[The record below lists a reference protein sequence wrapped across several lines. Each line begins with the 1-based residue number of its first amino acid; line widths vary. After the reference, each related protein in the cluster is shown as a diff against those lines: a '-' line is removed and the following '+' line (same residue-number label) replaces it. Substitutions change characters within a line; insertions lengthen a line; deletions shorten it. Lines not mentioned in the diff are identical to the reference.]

1 MRTARLVG
9 LSPDGQSLIV
19 ATDAG
24 EELAIAAD
32 DRLRA
37 AVRGDRPRLGQLEI
51 EMETSLSPRDIQT
64 RIRAGATLEDVARVA
79 GIPMDRVERFAA
91 PVLAERDHVADQAMS
106 GSVRRRGETSGH
118 RNLRITVTERLVTRG
133 IDIDTIDWDS
143 YRLEDGRWTVTADY
157 RSGEAA
163 RHAELHLR
171 PPRAVLRRRPTTRRA
186 GCWVSSPPPRVRS
199 PAGDGPSAATG
210 EDDTE
215 PTLDLNDELALV
227 RATQE
232 LDRTVPAP
240 RPDAG
245 RGLLRAVSRGQ
256 RAHHRRGPP
265 AVPGRRPAA
274 RAGGGTRRRGAGQA
288 SRSRTRRTCEAT
300 RTLRRP
306 RTSQPRSSRAA
317 DGGAR
322 CESAA
327 PAESPLST
335 LDQMLGRE
343 DYTEDS
349 VQVYAGLSDAS
360 AVPETDAVGWEPAIV
375 VNYPVEPSEFD
386 DSRVDHGHRRAPPA
400 RDGRTRTAD
409 PLVDGAGRAEEEQ
422 EFDLRGHAEPPAPK
436 PAKRKRASV
445 PSWDEIMFGGPG
457 HQLTRSAAS
466 DRTVTVDRS
475 GVTPVATGRSG
486 SVIQSLHDPG

>member
-9 LSPDGQSLIV
+9 LSPDGRSLIV

-37 AVRGDRPRLGQLEI
+37 AVRGDRPRLGQLEF

-64 RIRAGATLEDVARVA
+64 RIRAGASLEDVARVA
-79 GIPMDRVERFAA
+79 GIEMERVERFAA
-91 PVLAERDHVADQAMS
+91 PVLAERDYVAITAMS
-106 GSVRRRGETSGH
+106 SSVRRRGETSGH

-157 RSGEAA
+157 HSGEAA
-163 RHAELHLR
+163 RHAEFTYD
-171 PPRAVLRRRPTTRRA
+171 PRGRFSVAANDEARWLLGEQSAAKGPQPGRRRPE
-186 GCWVSSPPPRVRS
+186 G
-199 PAGDGPSAATG
+199 GTG
-210 EDDTE
+210 EDDSE
-215 PTLDLNDELALV
+215 PTLDLNDELALI

-240 RPDAG
+240 DPT
-245 RGLLRAVSRGQ
+245 
-256 RAHHRRGPP
+256 P
-265 AVPGRRPAA
+265 AVAYFEQSHEASEPTIAVVRPLYPVADLPPEPADEPADEASEESAQAEADSDEDDSDEDEAAPVESAQVAEPAA
-274 RAGGGTRRRGAGQA
+274 ET
-288 SRSRTRRTCEAT
+288 
-300 RTLRRP
+300 
-306 RTSQPRSSRAA
+306 
-317 DGGAR
+317 
-322 CESAA
+322 A
-327 PAESPLST
+327 PADSPLST

-386 DSRVDHGHRRAPPA
+386 DSESTSPTGEHRLPGTDEPGPP
-400 RDGRTRTAD
+400 T

-422 EFDLRGHAEPPAPK
+422 EFDLEAAEPPAPK

-445 PSWDEIMFGGPG
+445 PSWDEIMFGGP
-457 HQLTRSAAS
+457 R
-466 DRTVTVDRS
+466 
-475 GVTPVATGRSG
+475 P
-486 SVIQSLHDPG
+486 PG